1 MLEPAALGKTIL
13 TGPSYYNFLE
23 ITKALKD
30 NKALVITESSKELSA
45 SVSHLFSDTSYR
57 KVSGK
62 NAYCVFSKSSGS
74 ILNTIERIKRYL

>member
-1 MLEPAALGKTIL
+1 MLEPAALGKPIL
-13 TGPSYYNFLE
+13 TGTSYYNFLE

-30 NKALVITESSKELSA
+30 NTALLITESSKELST

-57 KVSGK
+57 EVLGK